1 MKILITGA
9 SGLIGSALR
18 EFLSANGHEARGLLR
33 SNYAEGDP
41 HWNPEEGV
49 IDLRNFTQID
59 AVVHLAGD
67 NISEGRWNADK
78 KARILNSRVTG
89 TKLLAEFL
97 AKSEHKPKVFISG
110 SAIGFYGSRGEEDVD
125 ENSKAGEGF
134 LSDVCKQWEAAT
146 APAVDAGIRVVN
158 IRTGMVLSLSGG
170 ALKKMLFPFKM
181 GLGGVVGNGKQFMS
195 WVSINDLVEMIQYA
209 MANDSISG
217 PLNLVSPNP
226 VSNYQFTKTLGHSL
240 RRPTMFPMPAFAAR
254 LMFGEMANDLLL
266 ASTKVIPRKLIN
278 AGYKFQHSALEEA
291 LQFLLKFARN
301 S

>member
-1 MKILITGA
+1 MKVLITGA

-18 EFLSANGHEARGLLR
+18 ESLCTNGHEARGLMR
-33 SNYAEGDP
+33 SNYSKGDP

-49 IDLRNFTQID
+49 IDLGNFTQID

-134 LSDVCKQWEAAT
+134 LSDVCRQWEVAT

-181 GLGGVVGNGKQFMS
+181 GLGGVVGSGKQFMS

-209 MANDSISG
+209 MANESISG

-226 VSNYQFTKTLGHSL
+226 VSNYQFTKTLGRSL
-240 RRPTMFPMPAFAAR
+240 RRPTMFPMPVFAAR

-291 LQFLLKFARN
+291 LQYLLKLAKN